1 MSASMPE
8 SGVAHGAARSGQGPS
23 VRAQILATE
32 HWSLLAT
39 RSQTWAEIMNR
50 IVIHL
55 TVLSAGLVVLALIAQ
70 ANGFGFAFRV
80 LSIGLAAAAL
90 VLGTLTG
97 LRVHNASSDDAAI
110 MLGMNR
116 LRNAYVALDPGIEP
130 YLITSRYDD
139 MAGLM
144 ASYLMG
150 ARRSMASHV
159 LGSTAMFINVVN
171 AMVAGSL
178 GALLA
183 HAADSPTWLIWIIG
197 VLSGFGYLGGTITVA
212 RRKFAPNFPSRFPS
226 PSTPSD
232 GQSREG

>member
-1 MSASMPE
+1 
-8 SGVAHGAARSGQGPS
+8 
-23 VRAQILATE
+23 
-32 HWSLLAT
+32 
-39 RSQTWAEIMNR
+39 
-50 IVIHL
+50 
-55 TVLSAGLVVLALIAQ
+55 
-70 ANGFGFAFRV
+70 
-80 LSIGLAAAAL
+80 
-90 VLGTLTG
+90 
-97 LRVHNASSDDAAI
+97 

-130 YLITSRYDD
+130 YIVTSRYDD

-212 RRKFAPNFPSRFPS
+212 RRKIHAELPQPISVPLDAVRWS
-226 PSTPSD
+226 EQRRLIVD
-232 GQSREG
+232 GNRIGAGRAGDARPVPGKAVQPMSAQKHRRPASEI